1 MSITEQ
7 LATEH
12 LTRYV
17 SDFICSTTLA
27 GLPQDVVGLG
37 KKSILDGLGLALSG
51 GASHCGEL
59 VRRHLADLNL
69 GAGPATVF
77 GTRLKVAPR
86 FAAFANGV
94 GIHAD
99 DYDDTQLAVATDR
112 VYGLLTHPTAP
123 ALPAALAMAEAV
135 GATGAQAMLAYHLG
149 VEVECKIAE
158 AINPRHYQTGF
169 HSTATC
175 GTFAAAAAAS
185 KLMGLSEEATARA
198 LSIAGSQSAGLREN
212 FGTMTK
218 PFHAGRSSESGV
230 AAAQFAG
237 YGWTATDAILEAP
250 RGFFSAAGGGY
261 DPNAIAGR
269 LGEPWTFAEP
279 GVSIKPHPSGS
290 LTHPGMTE
298 MLRLIREHGIQ
309 ARDVVRVRVGT
320 NHNMPNA
327 LIHHRPRNEL
337 QAKFS
342 MEFCMAI
349 LLLEGRAGLGEFT
362 DEVVLRPDVQQMIEK
377 VDFVVD
383 QEAEAAGYHKMT
395 TIIDIELA
403 GGRKIAGRAD
413 FGKGS
418 PAMPM
423 SYDEVA
429 DKFRENAAF
438 AGFPAHQAEEVVA
451 MVRELESLPS
461 IRALTAVLAHDRA

>member
-1 MSITEQ
+1 MTIPKQPTDN
-7 LATEH
+7 

-17 SDFICSTTLA
+17 AQFICDTQLDA
-27 GLPQDVVGLG
+27 LPPDVVALG

-51 GASHCGEL
+51 GATACGQM
-59 VRRHLADLNL
+59 VRQHFSDLHL
-69 GAGPATVF
+69 GAGPATVI
-77 GTRLKVAPR
+77 GSNLKIAPR

-99 DYDDTQLAVATDR
+99 DYDDTQLAVAADR

-123 ALPAALAMAEAV
+123 ALPAALAMGESTHARG
-135 GATGAQAMLAYHLG
+135 GATMLAYHLG

-158 AINPRHYQTGF
+158 AINPRHYQAGF
-169 HSTATC
+169 HTTATC
-175 GTFAAAAAAS
+175 GTFAAAAASA
-185 KLMGLSEEATARA
+185 KLLGLNVEATARA

-218 PFHAGRSSESGV
+218 PFHAGRASESGV
-230 AAAQFAG
+230 AAAQFAS
-237 YGWTATDAILEAP
+237 YGWTATDRILEAP

-261 DPNAIAGR
+261 DSEAIAGK
-269 LGEPWTFAEP
+269 LGAPWTMASP

-298 MLRLIREHGIQ
+298 MLRLIRENGIK
-309 ARDVVRVRVGT
+309 AKDVVRVRVGT

-327 LIHHRPRNEL
+327 LIHHRPLNEL

-362 DEVVLRPDVQQMIEK
+362 DEVVLRPDVKAMIEK

-383 QEAEAAGYHKMT
+383 QDAEAAGYHKMT
-395 TIIDIELA
+395 TLIDIQLSD
-403 GGRKIAGRAD
+403 GRTISGRSD

-418 PAMPM
+418 PANPM
-423 SYDEVA
+423 SYEEVA
-429 DKFRENAAF
+429 DKFRENAAY
-438 AGFPAHQAEEVVA
+438 AKFPTQQAESVVA
-451 MVRELESLPS
+451 MVSNFETLPS
-461 IRALTAVLAHDRA
+461 IDRLMAALTRAS